1 MGASVPG
8 GAHSKCEGCERGGG
22 GIEGSVE
29 GMRHLPPLD
38 GDADSFGLMG
48 RCEDFGFS
56 PE

>member
-29 GMRHLPPLD
+29 GIWHLPPLD

-48 RCEDFGFS
+48 HCEDFGFS